1 VANQGGFL
9 FLKKLSI
16 AGFKSFPDPLELNL
30 REGMTAIVGPNGC
43 GKTNLSDAIRWTLG
57 EQRVRNLRGKSS
69 VDVIFSGTE
78 ERHPLGMSEVSLLLA
93 NEDNRLP
100 VEYEDVLITRRLFR
114 SGESAYLLNQRPCR
128 LKDIQNLLLDTG
140 IGTNAY
146 SIIEQ
151 AQVDLI
157 LSQNPHKRREIFD
170 EAAGI
175 GRYKKQRGE
184 ATKKLEQTEGE
195 LQRLNDRLEE
205 LTTQLRGLKREVNK
219 AQHYKRLGE
228 ELRQVEAYTY
238 RFHWDNHQSRS
249 DELNQG
255 LETAQDK
262 QAELAAKLASADA
275 ALTEAQEEQL
285 RSQNTLTESQQQ
297 SLHSLEQVKNFE
309 NRLSLSREKQAERTR
324 RKRELTQRLT
334 ELGEERENQSKEL
347 DESNAKAESLH
358 AELASVRERITVSE
372 DGLAELKDEL
382 LLHRSDAKR
391 LGAELLDAAGSGAE
405 RQLRLEGLDKERD
418 KLRLEEDSNAEELG
432 ILGENISTK
441 QLEVDKLRG
450 RLDSLEERMKEALEL
465 QRNANRQIAEASE
478 KARKSLDAL
487 TRAKATFESQER
499 VYHSNESFKR
509 AVRAVLA
516 AGSKGSLSGIHG
528 ALAQLVSCD
537 RQYEVAIETA
547 LGGSSQAIVCDT
559 EADARAAVDLLKRLR
574 VGRAR
579 FFPLDIIRPRKQPY
593 CARQIQHSGLID
605 DALALVHFDSL
616 ITPAVEFALGGTLVS
631 DNLSSAT
638 DLVRSWRGQVSF
650 RRIVSLD
657 GELVESSGAIT
668 GGDSGKGRQHLLSN
682 ERDLDRLRKNLSTL
696 REEYDTARAEEKRL
710 RENFSLVGETL
721 SGQREQKATDSLEW
735 ERAKVTLERQEQ
747 EQERLEKVEE
757 SRLNRLG
764 EVEAELKLLN
774 SEAEATDD
782 APDEEKLREHHSE
795 ALNKAE
801 RLEARLNQRQEEFS
815 TERETRNR
823 YEVEL
828 KSIEKDIE
836 RLKRG
841 LGQTKLRREQQE
853 QELAEIKEAS
863 SQASSHLDELNEKLS
878 ELTLSKDEEER
889 QLGKLRLAVNEANT
903 SLADKLS
910 ERTKLDTKVSEVEK
924 QLTNLRVS
932 LEHEHG
938 EQERLVAEALERTK
952 LELNEVALPQDFVLT
967 DSHKSADKLRR
978 RRERLGQINFSAQA
992 NYDAILERKE
1002 FLNGQSDELNRGAN
1016 SLRAS
1021 IRRLNTEATERF
1033 LLTFNQVVSNF
1044 ERLFSQIFGGGEA
1057 RLTLTEEEP
1066 LEAGVDIHVRPPGK
1080 GEQNLIARSG
1090 GERALTAIALLF
1102 ALFEAKPSPFCILDE
1117 IDAPLDD
1124 ANVDRFLKL
1133 LGRFSAQSQF
1143 LLITH
1148 NRRTMESADT
1158 LIGVTMDEPGVSRVY
1173 SLAFQ
1178 GGQLITE
1185 EDQRSFS
1192 LKQKRKK

>member
-1 VANQGGFL
+1 M

-43 GKTNLSDAIRWTLG
+43 GKTNLSDAIRWALG
-57 EQRVRNLRGKSS
+57 EQRVRSLRGKSS

-175 GRYKKQRGE
+175 GRYKNQRAE

-195 LQRLNDRLEE
+195 LQRLNDRLDE

-285 RSQNTLTESQQQ
+285 RAQNTLTEGQQQ
-297 SLHSLEQVKNFE
+297 SYHSLEQVKNFE

-324 RKRELTQRLT
+324 RKRELEQRLT
-334 ELGEERENQSKEL
+334 ELGEEQSSQNSEL
-347 DESNAKAESLH
+347 TAGNAKA
-358 AELASVRERITVSE
+358 AELREELETVRERITASE
-372 DGLAELKDEL
+372 EELAGLRDEL
-382 LLHRSDAKR
+382 LLHRGEAKQ
-391 LGAELLDAAGSGAE
+391 LGVELLDAAGSGAE
-405 RQLRLEGLDKERD
+405 RQLRLEGLGKERD
-418 KLRLEEDSNAEELG
+418 KLRLEEDSNAEELM
-432 ILGENISTK
+432 LLEENLSAK
-441 QLEVDKLRG
+441 QVEVDKLRG
-450 RLDSLEERMKEALEL
+450 RLDALEERLKEALEL
-465 QRNANRQIAEASE
+465 QRNANRQIAEVSE
-478 KARKSLDAL
+478 KTRRSLDAL
-487 TRAKATFESQER
+487 TRARASFESLER
-499 VYHSNESFKR
+499 VYHSNESFKK

-537 RQYEVAIETA
+537 SQYEIAIETA
-547 LGGSSQAIVCDT
+547 LGASSQAIVCDT
-559 EADARAAVDLLKRLR
+559 EADARAAVELLKRLR

-593 CARQIQHSGLID
+593 CARQIQHPGLID
-605 DALALVHFDSL
+605 DALALIHFDSL
-616 ITPAVEFALGGTLVS
+616 ITPAVEFALGGTLVA
-631 DNLSSAT
+631 DTLASAT

-668 GGDSGKGRQHLLSN
+668 GGDSGKGRQHLLSH
-682 ERDLDRLRKNLSTL
+682 ERDLDKLRENLVTL
-696 REEYDTARAEEKRL
+696 QEEYDTARAEEKRL
-710 RENFSLVGETL
+710 RDNFSRVGETL
-721 SGQREQKATDSLEW
+721 SGQREQQSADSLEW
-735 ERAKVTLERQEQ
+735 ERAKVALERQQEEQ
-747 EQERLEKVEE
+747 QRLEKTEEDRLHRLREVEE
-757 SRLNRLG
+757 
-764 EVEAELKLLN
+764 ELKLLN

-782 APDEEKLREHHSE
+782 APDEEELRERHSE

-801 RLEARLNQRQEEFS
+801 RLEARLNQRQEEFAAI
-815 TERETRNR
+815 REARNR
-823 YEVEL
+823 HEVEL
-828 KSIEKDIE
+828 EGLEKEIE

-841 LGQTKLRREQQE
+841 IAQSELRREKRE
-853 QELAEIKEAS
+853 QELAEVKDAS
-863 SQASSHLDELNEKLS
+863 SRADSDLEELSEKLS
-878 ELTLSKDEEER
+878 ELTLSKDEEEK
-889 QLGKLRLAVNEANT
+889 QLGKLRLVLNKAGTEF
-903 SLADKLS
+903 SGKLA
-910 ERTKLDTKVSEVEK
+910 ERTKLDTKVGEVEK

-938 EQERLVAEALERTK
+938 EQERLIAEALERTALK
-952 LELNEVALPQDFVLT
+952 LDEVALPEDFELT

-992 NYDAILERKE
+992 NYDAIMERKE

-1033 LLTFNQVVSNF
+1033 LTTFNQVVSNF

-1057 RLTLTEEEP
+1057 RLSLTDEEP
-1066 LEAGVDIHVRPPGK
+1066 LEAGVEIHVRPPGK
-1080 GEQNLIARSG
+1080 GEQSLIARSG

-1133 LGRFSAQSQF
+1133 LGRFSTQSQF

>member
-1 VANQGGFL
+1 M

-43 GKTNLSDAIRWTLG
+43 GKTNLSDAIRWALG
-57 EQRVRNLRGKSS
+57 EQRVRSLRGKSS

-114 SGESAYLLNQRPCR
+114 SGESAYLLNRRPCR

-175 GRYKKQRGE
+175 GRYKNQRAE

-195 LQRLNDRLEE
+195 LQRLNDRLDE
-205 LTTQLRGLKREVNK
+205 LTTHLRGLKREVNK
-219 AQHYKRLGE
+219 AQHHKRLGE
-228 ELRQVEAYTY
+228 QLRQVEAHTY

-249 DELNQG
+249 DELNQE
-255 LETAQDK
+255 LETSKDR
-262 QAELAAKLASADA
+262 QAELSAKLASADA

-285 RSQNTLTESQQQ
+285 RAQNTMTESQQQ
-297 SLHSLEQVKNFE
+297 SYHSLEQVKNFE
-309 NRLSLSREKQAERTR
+309 NRLSLSRERQSERAR
-324 RKRELTQRLT
+324 RKRELESQLT
-334 ELGEERENQSKEL
+334 ELAEELSSQDGELSESK
-347 DESNAKAESLH
+347 AKAE
-358 AELASVRERITVSE
+358 ELREEIETVRGLIDSSSE
-372 DGLAELKDEL
+372 ELTGLRDEL
-382 LLHRSDAKR
+382 LLYRDEAKR

-405 RQLRLEGLDKERD
+405 RQLRLEGLGKEQD
-418 KLRLEEDSNAEELG
+418 SLRLEEDSNAGQLAVLEENL
-432 ILGENISTK
+432 STK
-441 QLEVDKLRG
+441 HTEVDKLRG
-450 RLDSLEERMKEALEL
+450 RLDALESRMNEALEL
-465 QRNANRQIAEASE
+465 QRNAHRQIAEASE
-478 KARKSLDAL
+478 KTRRSLDAL
-487 TRAKATFESQER
+487 TRAKANFESLER
-499 VYHSNESFKR
+499 VYHSNESFKK
-509 AVRAVLA
+509 AVRTVLA
-516 AGSKGSLSGIHG
+516 AGNKGSLSGIHG

-537 RQYEVAIETA
+537 QEYEHAIETA

-579 FFPLDIIRPRKQPY
+579 FFPLDIIRPRRQPY
-593 CARQIQHSGLID
+593 CAGQIQHPGLID
-605 DALALVHFDSL
+605 DAISLVRFDSL
-616 ITPAVEFALGGTLVS
+616 ITPAIEFALGGTLVADS
-631 DNLSSAT
+631 LASAT
-638 DLVRSWRGQVSF
+638 DLVRSWRDRVSF

-668 GGDSGKGRQHLLSN
+668 GGDSGKGRQHLFSN
-682 ERDLDRLRKNLSTL
+682 ERDLEQLRQNLTTL
-696 REEYDTARAEEKRL
+696 QEEYDTTRAEEKRL
-710 RENFSLVGETL
+710 RDNFSLVGETL
-721 SGQREQKATDSLEW
+721 SGQREQQSRDSLEW
-735 ERAKVTLERQEQ
+735 ERAKVAMEQ
-747 EQERLEKVEE
+747 QLDEQQRLEKVEE
-757 SRLNRLG
+757 TRLRRLG
-764 EVEAELKLLN
+764 EIEGELKLLN
-774 SEAEATDD
+774 SEDESSAD
-782 APDEEKLREHHSE
+782 APDEDELQERHSE

-801 RLEARLNQRQEEFS
+801 RLEARLSQQQEQSS
-815 TERETRNR
+815 TEREAQNR
-823 YEVEL
+823 REVEL
-828 KSIEKDIE
+828 ESLEKEIE

-841 LGQTKLRREQQE
+841 IAQSKLRQESREL
-853 QELAEIKEAS
+853 ELVEVKKDS
-863 SQASSHLDELNEKLS
+863 SLADADLSELSEKLS
-878 ELTLSKDEEER
+878 EMTISKDEENR
-889 QLGKLRLAVNEANT
+889 QLDKLRLALNEAGTELSN
-903 SLADKLS
+903 KLS
-910 ERTKLDTKVSEVEK
+910 ERTKLDTKVSEVER

-938 EQERLVAEALERTK
+938 EQERLVAEAMERTGLK
-952 LELNEVALPQDFVLT
+952 LTETDLPEDFELT

-992 NYDAILERKE
+992 NYDAQLERKD

-1033 LLTFNQVVSNF
+1033 LTTFNQVVSNF

-1057 RLTLTEEEP
+1057 RLSLTDEEP
-1066 LEAGVDIHVRPPGK
+1066 LEAGVEIHIRPPGK

-1124 ANVDRFLKL
+1124 ANVDRFLTL
-1133 LGRFSAQSQF
+1133 LARFSTQSQF

-1148 NRRTMESADT
+1148 NRRTMESADS